1 MWGWIVGLFRLYPTL
16 GILLALCIIG
26 LIGYLLARYLAER
39 FPGLSAVLKKEMRLF
54 FGSPVAYVVF
64 TFFLLISGWF
74 FSQIFLYY
82 SDISMRSFMQPGMGQ
97 SLNITESVMRP
108 LFTNMSVVL
117 LFFMPMLTMR
127 LFAEEKKS
135 GTMELLLT
143 YPVRDG
149 EVLAGKFLAA
159 GALYV
164 ILLALTLVYP
174 GLIAYFTRVEWG
186 PILTGYL
193 GLVLTGGTFLAV
205 GVLISSLTENQIVAG
220 FGTFGVLLG
229 LWIIGW
235 GAEFAGG
242 NLRAVL
248 QYLSITEH
256 MDTFSRGLIDTKD
269 LVYYGSAIALALFLT
284 LRSLDSKRWRG

>member
-1 MWGWIVGLFRLYPTL
+1 MRWLPVF
-16 GILLALCIIG
+16 
-26 LIGYLLARYLAER
+26 
-39 FPGLSAVLKKEMRLF
+39 KKEMRLY
-54 FGSPVAYVVF
+54 FGSTVAYVVF
-64 TFFLLISGWF
+64 TFFLVISGWF

-82 SDISMRSFMQPGMGQ
+82 SDVSMRSFMQPQFGQ
-97 SLNITESVMRP
+97 NLNVIESVMRP

-135 GTMELLLT
+135 GTIELLLS

-159 GALYV
+159 AALYAV
-164 ILLALTLVYP
+164 LLVLTLLYP
-174 GLIAYFTRVEWG
+174 GLVAYFTRVEWG

-193 GLVLTGGTFLAV
+193 GLLLTGTTFLAV
-205 GVLISSLTENQIVAG
+205 GLLVSAFTENQIVAG
-220 FGTFGVLLG
+220 FGTFGVLLAF
-229 LWIIGW
+229 WIIGW

-242 NLRAVL
+242 NARSVL

-256 MDTFSRGLIDTKD
+256 MDSFTRGLIDTKD
-269 LVYYGSAIALALFLT
+269 LVYYATAIALSLFLT

>member
-1 MWGWIVGLFRLYPTL
+1 MRWLPVF
-16 GILLALCIIG
+16 
-26 LIGYLLARYLAER
+26 
-39 FPGLSAVLKKEMRLF
+39 KKEMRLF

-82 SDISMRSFMQPGMGQ
+82 SDISMRSFMQPGMAQ

-164 ILLALTLVYP
+164 ILLGLTLVYP
-174 GLIAYFTRVEWG
+174 GIITYFTRIEWG

-193 GLVLTGGTFLAV
+193 GLVLTGATFLAV

-242 NLRAVL
+242 NLKAVL

-269 LVYYGSAIALALFLT
+269 LVYYLSAIALALFLT

>member
-1 MWGWIVGLFRLYPTL
+1 MRWLPLF
-16 GILLALCIIG
+16 
-26 LIGYLLARYLAER
+26 
-39 FPGLSAVLKKEMRLF
+39 KKEMRLY

-74 FSQIFLYY
+74 FSQIFLFY
-82 SDISMRSFMQPGMGQ
+82 SDISMRSFMQPQFGQ
-97 SLNITESVMRP
+97 NLSITDNVMRP

-117 LFFMPMLTMR
+117 LFFIPMLTMR
-127 LFAEEKKS
+127 LFAEEKRA

-159 GALYV
+159 AALYLL
-164 ILLALTLVYP
+164 LLALTFLYP
-174 GLIAYFTRVEWG
+174 GLVAYFTRVEWG

-193 GLVLTGGTFLAV
+193 GLVLVGSTFLAV
-205 GVLISSLTENQIVAG
+205 GLLISSLTENQIVAG
-220 FGTFGVLLG
+220 FGTFGVLLAF
-229 LWIIGW
+229 WVIGW

-248 QYLSITEH
+248 QYLSVTEH
-256 MDTFSRGLIDTKD
+256 MDGFSRGLVDTKD
-269 LVYYGSAIALALFLT
+269 LVYYGSAIVLALFLA
-284 LRSLDSKRWRG
+284 LRSLESKRWRG

>member
-1 MWGWIVGLFRLYPTL
+1 MRW
-16 GILLALCIIG
+16 LAV
-26 LIGYLLARYLAER
+26 
-39 FPGLSAVLKKEMRLF
+39 FKKEMRLF

-82 SDISMRSFMQPGMGQ
+82 SDISMRSFMQPGMAQ
-97 SLNITESVMRP
+97 NLNITENVMRP

-117 LFFMPMLTMR
+117 LFFIPMLTMR

-135 GTMELLLT
+135 GTIELLLT
-143 YPVRDG
+143 YPIRDG

-159 GALYV
+159 GALYA
-164 ILLALTLVYP
+164 ILLGLTLLYP

-193 GLVLTGGTFLAV
+193 GLLLTGATFLAIGLLV
-205 GVLISSLTENQIVAG
+205 SSLTENQIVAG
-220 FGTFGVLLG
+220 FGTFGILLG

-242 NLRAVL
+242 NLRTVL

-269 LVYYGSAIALALFLT
+269 VVYYASAIAIALFLT

>member
-1 MWGWIVGLFRLYPTL
+1 MRWLPVF
-16 GILLALCIIG
+16 
-26 LIGYLLARYLAER
+26 
-39 FPGLSAVLKKEMRLF
+39 KKEMQLF

-82 SDISMRSFMQPGMGQ
+82 SDISMRSFMQPGMAQ

-164 ILLALTLVYP
+164 ILLGLTLVYP

-193 GLVLTGGTFLAV
+193 GLVLMGGAFLAV
-205 GVLISSLTENQIVAG
+205 GLLVSSLTENQIVAG
-220 FGTFGVLLG
+220 FGTFGVLL
-229 LWIIGW
+229 LFWVIGW

-242 NLRAVL
+242 TLRTVL
-248 QYLSITEH
+248 QYLSVTEH
-256 MDTFSRGLIDTKD
+256 TDGFSRGLIDTKD
-269 LVYYGSAIALALFLT
+269 LVYYGSAIVLALFLS
-284 LRSLDSKRWRG
+284 LRSLESKRWRG

>member
-1 MWGWIVGLFRLYPTL
+1 MRWLPVF
-16 GILLALCIIG
+16 
-26 LIGYLLARYLAER
+26 
-39 FPGLSAVLKKEMRLF
+39 KKEMRLF

-82 SDISMRSFMQPGMGQ
+82 SDISMRSFMQPGMAQ

-164 ILLALTLVYP
+164 ILLGLTLVYP

-193 GLVLTGGTFLAV
+193 GLVLTGATFLAV

-242 NLRAVL
+242 NVRAVL

-269 LVYYGSAIALALFLT
+269 LVYYGSAIELGLFLT

>member
-1 MWGWIVGLFRLYPTL
+1 MRWLPVF
-16 GILLALCIIG
+16 
-26 LIGYLLARYLAER
+26 
-39 FPGLSAVLKKEMRLF
+39 KKEMRLF

-82 SDISMRSFMQPGMGQ
+82 SDISMRSFMQPGTGQ

-117 LFFMPMLTMR
+117 LFFIPMLTMR
-127 LFAEEKKS
+127 LFAEEKNS

-159 GALYV
+159 EALYV
-164 ILLALTLVYP
+164 ILLGLTLVYP

-193 GLVLTGGTFLAV
+193 GLVLTGATFLAV
-205 GVLISSLTENQIVAG
+205 GILVSSLTENQIVAG

-284 LRSLDSKRWRG
+284 LSSLDSKRWRG